1 MRRSVRDT
9 FFPALLAV
17 VSAAL
22 GCGSDG
28 APPPPG
34 RIYFPIALEISAD
47 SADDGGDYLVVAN
60 SNFDLR
66 YNAGSLQAYDLN
78 VLNEQLEIRCG
89 ELSVDERS
97 ECGIIPIEDNRD
109 DLGPTIFP
117 VADLLESE
125 VLTGSFADGLGLAPS
140 GDGSRLYLPVRSE
153 GNLSHVDMSAT
164 GVLTCGAMED
174 SEALVDG
181 DRHTCTDTFRSAED
195 GAARE
200 DGLLVPP
207 DPVSLVVGARADR
220 LDGATGN
227 YIVMAHRGGRMSLF
241 SETIDGARPALVDT
255 LEGLPNELVEFA
267 SDPVDGSLWVA
278 TAFDPVIPRVG
289 VALGQTADN
298 SFLFRASDLAVT
310 GVDTGSDILGDTRV
324 VRFDPRPDVRRAYVL
339 ARRPRAVLVVD
350 VEGSE
355 GAIDVRAQIPV
366 GFGPSRMEVEHF
378 DNVDGDGM
386 PDTGPSFTLAFV
398 TNFDSR
404 DLFVIDLDAERLV
417 GIVRSLGGPFELAVD
432 VTRKRVYVGDFRSS
446 VLRVLDLQPM
456 FDCLIDDDFEPPDPT
471 DDTSVGCS
479 PATLGF
485 VGRPR
490 AVQEL
495 I

>member
-9 FFPALLAV
+9 FVPALLAV
-17 VSAAL
+17 VSAAF

-34 RIYFPIALEISAD
+34 RIYFPIALEVS
-47 SADDGGDYLVVAN
+47 DDFDGDGFGDFLVVAN

-66 YNAGSLQAYDLN
+66 YNSGSLQAYDLDRISD
-78 VLNEQLEIRCG
+78 ELEINCG
-89 ELSVDERS
+89 TLSVDERS
-97 ECGIIPIEDNRD
+97 ECGIIALEDDRE
-109 DLGPTIFP
+109 DLADSITP
-117 VADLLESE
+117 VAGLIESE
-125 VLTGSFADGLGLAPS
+125 VLIGSFADGLGIAPS
-140 GDGSRLYLPVRSE
+140 GGGSRLYLPVRSE
-153 GNLSHVDMSAT
+153 GDLSYVDMSPA
-164 GVLTCGAMED
+164 GILSCGAMED
-174 SEALVDG
+174 STNLTDG
-181 DRHTCTDTFRSAED
+181 DRHECTDTFRGAEA

-207 DPVSLVVGARADR
+207 DPVSLVVGARVDR
-220 LDGATGN
+220 IPSLEEGN
-227 YIVMAHRGGRMSLF
+227 YVVMAHRGGRMSLF
-241 SETIDGARPALVDT
+241 WETADGVRPELVDT

-267 SDPVDGSLWVA
+267 ADPVDGSLWVA

-289 VALGQTADN
+289 IALGQSAEN

-310 GVDTGSDILGDTRV
+310 GIDTGGGGLGDTRV

-339 ARRPRAVLVVD
+339 SRRPRAVLSVD
-350 VEGSE
+350 VDGSV
-355 GAIDVRAQIPV
+355 GALDVRAQIPV
-366 GFGPSRMEVEHF
+366 GFGPSRMEVAHF
-378 DNVDGDGM
+378 SR
-386 PDTGPSFTLAFV
+386 TGHTLAFV

-432 VTRKRVYVGDFRSS
+432 VEREKVYVGDFRSS
-446 VLRVLDLQPM
+446 VLRVLELRPM
-456 FDCLIDDDFEPPDPT
+456 FECLT
-471 DDTSVGCS
+471 DMEVSGEDADGEECS
-479 PATLGF
+479 PVPLGF